1 MKLPLIFIVLIV
13 LPSVSASVII
23 NEIMYDPE
31 DIDINHEWIEIYN
44 NGNEEIDL
52 IGWKLYRHNENVSHG
67 LNLTQGDDMTILSNE
82 YIVIVKDTE
91 TFLEDYPNYTGKI
104 LRSPFDLENYGGLLA
119 ITSSNKKIFDA
130 IIDILFYY
138 PQQGGNDNGM
148 SLCRINNLWKECIP
162 TPGNENLEVHDH
174 FTLKINEFL
183 PDPIGYDDASIPDGE
198 WVELYNFGDYYIN
211 LKNLTLNDNYGRGM
225 NI

>member
-13 LPSVSASVII
+13 LPSISASVII

-52 IGWKLYRHNENVSHG
+52 IGWKLYRHNGNVSHG

-119 ITSSNKKIFDA
+119 ITSSNTRVPLVFD
-130 IIDILFYY
+130 
-138 PQQGGNDNGM
+138 
-148 SLCRINNLWKECIP
+148 
-162 TPGNENLEVHDH
+162 
-174 FTLKINEFL
+174 
-183 PDPIGYDDASIPDGE
+183 
-198 WVELYNFGDYYIN
+198 
-211 LKNLTLNDNYGRGM
+211 
-225 NI
+225 